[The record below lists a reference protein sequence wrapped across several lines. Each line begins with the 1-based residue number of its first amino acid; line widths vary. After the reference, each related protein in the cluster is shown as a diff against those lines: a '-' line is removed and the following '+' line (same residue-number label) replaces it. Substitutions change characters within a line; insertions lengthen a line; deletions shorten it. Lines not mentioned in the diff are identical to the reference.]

1 MSDKQIILYFLN
13 YIIWKRNANSKYE
26 NRISIWYIYM
36 CVLMSTLITLY
47 TNLVGGDDEAL
58 QVLLEAKD
66 EQKRDKVQILP
77 DG

>member
-1 MSDKQIILYFLN
+1 
-13 YIIWKRNANSKYE
+13 
-26 NRISIWYIYM
+26 M

-66 EQKRDKVQILP
+66 EQKGDKVQILP